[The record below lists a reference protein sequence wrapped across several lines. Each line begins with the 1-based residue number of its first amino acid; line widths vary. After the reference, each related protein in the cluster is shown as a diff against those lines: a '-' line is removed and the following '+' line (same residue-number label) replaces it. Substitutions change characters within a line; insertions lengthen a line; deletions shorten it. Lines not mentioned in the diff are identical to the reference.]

1 MKVGDL
7 VKWETNAWVFDNAKK
22 GYKNPGIILEVGG
35 EQRQIRYMVLWADGN
50 ITTEHPGFL
59 RGYNDAST

>member
-7 VKWETNAWVFDNAKK
+7 CKWHTNAWVFDNAKA
-22 GYKNPGIILEVGG
+22 GYQNPGIILEVDGSH
-35 EQRQIRYMVLWADGN
+35 RQMRYTVMWADGN

-59 RGYNDAST
+59 RRVE